1 MSTHI
6 LSKSTYMRGI
16 KCPKSLYL
24 NKHGKALRD
33 EISDS
38 QEFIFEQGTEV
49 GLLAQ
54 ELFPKGIDCSPES
67 FYDYGPSIQKT
78 KELIDKGQ
86 KVIYEASFQFD
97 GVLCAMDILV
107 KSGDGYKAYEVKS
120 STSISDTYIQ
130 DGSLQYYVMM
140 NCGINIKDI
149 SIVYINNQYV
159 RKGKVDV
166 EKLFTSESILSEV
179 LELQK
184 EVPANIK
191 AFKKLLDSKAIPQ
204 VDIGP
209 HCGSPYPCD
218 FMGHCWKHVPEYSV
232 FDISRLRSEKKFEM
246 YSRGIMSFE
255 QITEDVQ
262 GEFLN
267 HKQIIQV
274 KSELEQTIVIERDP
288 IKEFIN
294 DLSYPLYFL
303 DFETM
308 QTAIPLYDN
317 CRPYQMIVFQYS
329 MHKLNTER
337 AELEHFEF
345 LADPKDGDPRLKFI
359 KQLMKDCGVMGDI
372 LTYNIA
378 FERTKVKEL
387 IADYPEYEKP
397 LENIA
402 NRMKDLMIPFQQR
415 WYYKPEMR
423 GSYSIKKVLPALV
436 PELSYEDLEI
446 QEGGTAS
453 AVYAQMATGGF
464 DGDIDQTRKALLAY
478 CNLDTYAMVMLL
490 NKLKEI

>member
-16 KCPKSLYL
+16 KCPKSVYL

-33 EISDS
+33 EMSDN
-38 QEFIFEQGTEV
+38 QEFVFEQGTEV

-54 ELFPKGIDCSPES
+54 ELFPNGVDCSPES
-67 FYDYGPSIQKT
+67 YFDYGPSIQKT
-78 KELIDKGQ
+78 KELIDNEQ

-120 STSISDTYIQ
+120 STSVSDIYIK
-130 DGSLQYYVMM
+130 DASLQYYVM
-140 NCGINIKDI
+140 INSGLKIKDI
-149 SIVYINNQYV
+149 SIVYINNEYV
-159 RKGKVDV
+159 RKGKVDI
-166 EKLFTSESILSEV
+166 KQLFTEESILNEV

-184 EVPANIK
+184 EVPLNIK
-191 AFKKLLDSKAIPQ
+191 AFKKVLEGKTIPQ

-255 QITEDVQ
+255 QITEEAQ
-262 GEFLN
+262 EEFLN

-274 KSELEQTIVIERDP
+274 KSELEQTIVIEKDS
-288 IKEFIN
+288 IQEFID
-294 DLSYPLYFL
+294 DLNFPMYFL

-317 CRPYQMIVFQYS
+317 CRPYQMLVFQYS
-329 MHKLNTER
+329 MHKMENTD
-337 AELEHFEF
+337 AELKHMEY
-345 LADPKDGDPRLKFI
+345 LANPKDGDPRLKFI
-359 KQLMKDCGVMGDI
+359 EQLILDCESRGDI

-378 FERTKVKEL
+378 FERTRMNEL
-387 IADYPEYEKP
+387 IADFPKYEKS
-397 LENIA
+397 LQKIID
-402 NRMKDLMIPFQQR
+402 RMKDLMIPFQQG

-436 PELSYEDLEI
+436 PELSYGDLEI

-453 AVYAQMATGGF
+453 AVFSQMASGKF
-464 DGDIDQTRKALLAY
+464 EEDVEKTRKALLAY
-478 CNLDTYAMVMLL
+478 CCLDTFAMV
-490 NKLKEI
+490 KLYEKLTQV